1 MAFEY
6 NDIRTG
12 QEIFYYLLKRHE
24 LREESEP
31 RLYRAYFESEDVQH
45 LVKSQ
50 GEVADCMVERYGNV
64 IYLIPNQGNYFLG
77 FSKSE
82 LKDRLC
88 KSNALDRDY
97 YLSQFVIL
105 VIMTEFYDGQG
116 NSSKTRDYLRVGDL
130 MNSVSERLKEG
141 AERLSEE
148 EQDEEGIAFSD
159 MREAYEALK
168 LDESGKKQK
177 TTKEGFIH
185 HILLFL
191 EKQGLIEYVVSDEM
205 ILTTKKFDN
214 FMDWNIL
221 NDKNYDRISKVLG
234 VRKDGQD

>member
-88 KSNALDRDY
+88 KSN
-97 YLSQFVIL
+97 
-105 VIMTEFYDGQG
+105 
-116 NSSKTRDYLRVGDL
+116 SKTRDYLRVGDL